1 MCSNAFEQVFPERP
15 LVSGHGLE
23 DAVQCADSKRR
34 VRWYYDPVMAGGF
47 GLENDVAADLMD
59 ESIPPRPVQ
68 VAGEARAGQ
77 VAGQFHARLRR
88 E

>member
-1 MCSNAFEQVFPERP
+1 MRSNAFKQVFPERP

-47 GLENDVAADLMD
+47 GLKNDVAADLMD
-59 ESIPPRPVQ
+59 ESIPPRPTL
-68 VAGEARAGQ
+68 VAGVARAGQ
-77 VAGQFHARLRR
+77 VAG
-88 E
+88 